1 MESFGLPN
9 KNPNLTWILKLNTF
23 KDQRQDPKLNML
35 VETRDFTQSYLVKNG
50 DNSDVEPVKFYLWMI
65 SDQQLNT
72 SEDKS
77 VYFFSSPTS
86 EAKDLVI
93 ASLLLARS

>member
-1 MESFGLPN
+1 MVEGSGVPN

-35 VETRDFTQSYLVKNG
+35 VETRYFTQSYLVKHG
-50 DNSDVEPVKFYLWMI
+50 DNLDVEPVKFYLWMI
-65 SDQQLNT
+65 SDEQLNT

-77 VYFFSSPTS
+77 LSFSPAPLQKQKILS
-86 EAKDLVI
+86 
-93 ASLLLARS
+93 